1 MTQDKSFSAT
11 SLFKK
16 NNYTRPTRSALSY
29 NSRGTAFVGSGNKSS
44 MAMTT
49 LGGEKKYI
57 P

>member
-49 LGGEKKYI
+49 LGGEKK
-57 P
+57 